1 MEYFS
6 EPFQISLLK
15 NHILKDP
22 IIDWFNIQ
30 DYINNKRFIKDTK
43 SYYKDYI
50 IKE

>member
-6 EPFQISLLK
+6 IPFNISLLK

-30 DYINNKRFIKDTK
+30 EVLIKMLFEV
-43 SYYKDYI
+43 I
-50 IKE
+50 VFN